1 MNGEKPRDLKKKKTP
16 DSANDWFAGTEHCKE
31 QKELHCLYYRV
42 QRVGHDRQAL
52 QEAEIVVEIDETVL
66 KRARWAGM

>member
-1 MNGEKPRDLKKKKTP
+1 MT
-16 DSANDWFAGTEHCKE
+16 
-31 QKELHCLYYRV
+31 
-42 QRVGHDRQAL
+42 DRTAL